1 MITFN
6 LRDYSNYLLT
16 TDNNQLERSRA
27 STTMQ
32 RNNTVP
38 TEQNE
43 LQNKK
48 LRRERAENTKL
59 VSCRPAITAIIQKRG
74 SD

>member
-1 MITFN
+1 MNSVPFTDYIK
-6 LRDYSNYLLT
+6 LRVYSNYLPT
-16 TDNNQLERSRA
+16 TDNNQTEKWRA
-27 STTMQ
+27 TTTMQ

-48 LRRERAENTKL
+48 KN
-59 VSCRPAITAIIQKRG
+59 
-74 SD
+74 

>member
-1 MITFN
+1 
-6 LRDYSNYLLT
+6 
-16 TDNNQLERSRA
+16 
-27 STTMQ
+27 MQ

-48 LRRERAENTKL
+48 NWEEKEQKTQN
-59 VSCRPAITAIIQKRG
+59 SFPADRQ
-74 SD
+74 